1 MKCIIVNLLDLTAG
15 ACFGVCVSQL
25 GQPCGNTFKEC
36 RTVVQEQI
44 LKKKKKVV
52 VFTSIKEKQLLCLL
66 QTGSISQGL
75 KWSQW
80 VWRGACSMLLIFIL
94 AEGELQHYPHSS
106 DCSFYS
112 SVACS
117 SKHRANVL
125 LSTKWCLVWWEE
137 KIWMFPAFWSSSQG
151 HENLDL
157 PRLED
162 HSATVKQAK
171 LVHSGELSDRVW
183 CRKWNWDVVRAENW
197 KSGPLLGKLLSYD
210 LLCGTTEIIV
220 ADNFTRNCENVI
232 RLESLLQMKR
242 WRAW

>member
-1 MKCIIVNLLDLTAG
+1 M
-15 ACFGVCVSQL
+15 
-25 GQPCGNTFKEC
+25 
-36 RTVVQEQI
+36 
-44 LKKKKKVV
+44 